1 MKFLPRRRFV
11 IESPLPASEIIN
23 RLQVRVE
30 QHKSLWLSRD
40 HQFFEGWV
48 EGNEFGIL
56 HVPTREE
63 LISRNSAQQQTYRPR
78 VIGQVDERPDGSSQI
93 SGTMRLRRSVAAFG
107 TLGLGIAAIVPL
119 AIVLSQPRDWPGLIF
134 ELALVAIG
142 ADVIS
147 AFESGAQAALTELSA
162 IAESTKSTWL

>member
-30 QHKSLWLSRD
+30 QHKSLWFSRD

-48 EGNEFGIL
+48 YGNEFEIF
-56 HVPTREE
+56 HVPTRAE
-63 LISRNSAQQQTYRPR
+63 LFQRSSAQQQTYRPR
-78 VIGQVDERPDGSSQI
+78 VIGQIDERPDGGSQI
-93 SGTMRLRRSVAAFG
+93 SGTMRLRRSVAALA
-107 TLGLGIAAIVPL
+107 TVGLGIAAIVPL
-119 AIVLSQPRDWPGLIF
+119 VVVLSQPHNWAGLTF
-134 ELALVAIG
+134 DLLAVAIG
-142 ADVIS
+142 ASVVS
-147 AFESGAQAALTELSA
+147 AFQSGAQAALTELSE